1 MSVTGV
7 TPDGHKIPKH
17 ICVVNH
23 SSGGSKISDV
33 DILFQAEAMAI
44 QMREHIAPLWD
55 EEPPGIAFYGKAE
68 KIPPDQAAVLAYV
81 DDDGNADS
89 AGYHADI
96 AGLVYGLIDV
106 GQSRIPS
113 RTASHEAGEMY
124 ANCRLSR
131 KVLGPKDRLYYVEI
145 MDPVQ
150 EDTYEIEVNVLG
162 ETRKVLVSDFVTP
175 AWYGLPGKDTRTTF
189 LGNPLPP
196 FQVAAGGYQIVE
208 EQDGEVLFLSAGSA
222 RMNRS
227 GHARTRRILNGKFA
241 KI

>member
-1 MSVTGV
+1 MSMAGV

-23 SSGGSKISDV
+23 SSSPKISDI
-33 DILFQAEAMAI
+33 DIAFQVEAMAI

-68 KIPPDQAAVLAYV
+68 KIPPDQAAILAYV

-106 GQSRIPS
+106 GQSKIPS
-113 RTASHEAGEMY
+113 KIGSHEAGEMY

-131 KVLGPKDRLYYVEI
+131 KVSGPKDRLYYVEI
-145 MDPVQ
+145 MDPTQ
-150 EDTYEIEVNVLG
+150 EDTYEIEVNILG
-162 ETRKVLVSDFVTP
+162 EIRKVLVSDFVTP
-175 AWYGLPGKDTRTTF
+175 TWYGLPGRDGRTTY
-189 LGNPLPP
+189 LGNPLKP
-196 FQVAAGGYQIVE
+196 FEVAEGGYQIVE
-208 EQDGEVLFLSAGSA
+208 EQDGEVLFLSKGLA

-227 GHARTRRILNGKFA
+227 GHGRTRRILNRRFA